1 MTKFRILIS
10 ISFLLSSSTALS
22 NGVSIEKVSE
32 YLHILGGKEY
42 GTNIGLIATED
53 GLVLIDPM
61 PGNNQLSA
69 LNDVIQSIYNKPISF
84 ILNTHAHSD
93 HTAGNEYFVK
103 QGGKLI
109 EGSFNL
115 KGFTHIKVKSHSAI
129 DNIYYHKKSNSIFV
143 GDVFDTSW
151 HPTFYAGGIKGFNE
165 AIDTILNLGDDQSLI
180 IPGHGAPASKSSLLE
195 FKKNTFGWINKIREL
210 LQKGLSVEQIM
221 VDTQIKS
228 ILEKFNVN
236 NKSPFLPQKAY
247 KRFIERT
254 ISVINDENSIRHAD
268 SHNIK

>member
-1 MTKFRILIS
+1 MKGFIILTSNLFLLTSS
-10 ISFLLSSSTALS
+10 IALSSSIS
-22 NGVSIEKVSE
+22 VQKVSE
-32 YLHILGGKEY
+32 HLHILSGKEY
-42 GTNIGLIATED
+42 GTNIGLISTEN

-69 LNDVIQSIYNKPISF
+69 LDQEIRSIYDKSISF

-93 HTAGNEYFVK
+93 HTGGNAHFEK

-109 EGSFNL
+109 ESSFNL
-115 KGFTHIKVKSHSAI
+115 DGLTHIKVKSHTTI
-129 DNIYYHKKSNSIFV
+129 DNIYYHKESNSIFV

-165 AIDTILNLGDDQSLI
+165 AIEAILNLGDDQSLI
-180 IPGHGAPASKSSLLE
+180 IPGHGATANKSSLLE
-195 FKKNTFGWINKIREL
+195 FRKNTFIWINKIQEL
-210 LQKGLSVEQIM
+210 HQKGLGVEQIM
-221 VDTQIKS
+221 IDTQVKD
-228 ILEKFNVN
+228 ILEKFNIN

-254 ISVINDENSIRHAD
+254 ISVINEENNRQQGSL
-268 SHNIK
+268 SG